1 MFSNCRYPYHNRE
14 REAPDN
20 ETGSGAARPS
30 GLSLEAGTP
39 APYAALQLLASGQG
53 NTVARK
59 QYLHGM
65 DSARQQLGNRAF
77 MHWVGLLHAA
87 GHGGQAQA
95 DAMQG
100 RQDPAGSAPLQC
112 MPKKRKQKEAA
123 GKVTPEGQ
131 TQATPETGAPRV
143 PGASPETPPGAVAQA
158 GAEAAA
164 TQPQAQATETAVAG
178 EKKKKKKSRVQVA
191 LNTLRAEGVEAF
203 RDYLEARFD
212 ETALLDTLVERIK
225 RAQDL
230 AGVRDAA
237 LGAVQARLS
246 TLDPMPELVVEGAA
260 AAPVKTSPTV
270 QEAAPDVAQAR
281 LRALDPMAVA
291 GLPQASAPDPELV
304 VEGAAITPV
313 KTSPTVQEAAP
324 DVAQARLRALD
335 PMAVAGLPQAS
346 AQDPEQIAEDAVTAP
361 VKTSPTFADMA
372 LLTSCLR
379 GDAAKLKYQLGSG
392 KADMNMMTPTGTLL
406 YIAAKMNYQEVVK
419 VLLLRPGIKVNLGH
433 PSGATPLSAAAQ
445 YGHLEV
451 AGMLLQH
458 PETNPSIGI
467 SKAGSPPLAVAAHCG
482 YEKLVKLLLSSGKT
496 NVNLRDNKGGT
507 ALYYAAQNNWPKIV
521 DLLIR
526 KGADVNLS
534 LKNRTTPLC
543 VAAFAGYFK
552 VAELLSQ
559 APGVQVDKPGM
570 DNVTPLLMA
579 CCQEHKRIVKLLLN
593 NGADPDMAVQYGI
606 TALHI
611 ACRTGNT
618 KIVELLLNNKADPN
632 IVDAMGQAA
641 IHHVCVAGHAKILKM
656 LLDAGADVDMKAEDE
671 YTPYQFA
678 SIAGQQEVMKLLE
691 ARSRR
696 PAGPAAQSESLP
708 PAYHMQGQAREE
720 RAEQTRPTTSS
731 TALSPQTGAMSAGP
745 TKDGVSAPE
754 TAPGSQAGV
763 TGTSSLLEQAKREF
777 RQDILMRL
785 KDERIDSLDGIRLLE
800 AVNGVADL
808 DGLSGIY
815 NRLAG
820 VERKNMRT
828 RSRPLGRKLVLTE
841 GEAKAH
847 EISGFILGD
856 KANLDAGA
864 VEAEIRHYLAPAHHK
879 FISQA
884 VNDMEFG
891 RGKPTPEYPDLL
903 HVSVGIA
910 GVGSCCVFFHVD
922 TGART
927 IRIAGI
933 GRLRDPDTCRLDY
946 AAAGL
951 QGLRTMRLS

>member
-131 TQATPETGAPRV
+131 KEAAAETGAPEV
-143 PGASPETPPGAVAQA
+143 PGAGPDTPPGAVAQA

-237 LGAVQARLS
+237 LGAVTSRLR
-246 TLDPMPELVVEGAA
+246 TLDPMAVADLPQASAPEPGQVVEGAV

-270 QEAAPDVAQAR
+270 QDAAPDVAQAR
-281 LRALDPMAVA
+281 QRALHPK
-291 GLPQASAPDPELV
+291 L
-304 VEGAAITPV
+304 
-313 KTSPTVQEAAP
+313 
-324 DVAQARLRALD
+324 
-335 PMAVAGLPQAS
+335 VAGLPQAS
-346 AQDPEQIAEDAVTAP
+346 AQDPEQVAEDAVIAP
-361 VKTSPTFADMA
+361 VKTPLTVGDMA

-379 GDAAKLKYQLGSG
+379 GEAEKLEYQLGSG
-392 KADMNMMTPTGTLL
+392 KADVNLMLPKGTLL
-406 YIAAKMNYQEVVK
+406 QVAVDENHQAIVK
-419 VLLLRPGIKVNLGH
+419 ILLSRPDIKVNLAR
-433 PSGATPLSAAAQ
+433 PTGATPLFVAAQ
-445 YGHLEV
+445 NGYLEV

-458 PETNPSIGI
+458 PDINPSIGT
-467 SKAGSPPLAVAAHCG
+467 SDHGTTPLATAASFGH
-482 YEKLVKLLLSSGKT
+482 EEMVKLLLSSGKT
-496 NVNLRDNKGGT
+496 NVNLRDKNGGT
-507 ALYYAAQNNWPKIV
+507 ALFFAAQWNRPKIV
-521 DLLIR
+521 EVLIR
-526 KGADVNLS
+526 SGADVNLPLS
-534 LKNRTTPLC
+534 DGRTPLGFT
-543 VAAFAGYFK
+543 VFKGYIK
-552 VAELLSQ
+552 VVKLLLQ
-559 APGVQVDKPGM
+559 APGVQINKPGQS
-570 DNVTPLLMA
+570 NVAALFLA
-579 CCQEHKRIVKLLLN
+579 CSEEHRRIVKLLLEH
-593 NGADPDMAVQYGI
+593 GADPDMAVQNGI
-606 TALHI
+606 TPLHI

-632 IVDAMGQAA
+632 IADVAGWAA
-641 IHHVCVAGHAKILKM
+641 IHYACFGGYTKILKL
-656 LLDAGADVDMKAEDE
+656 LLDAGADMDLEMHEV
-671 YTPYQFA
+671 TPYRMA
-678 SIAGQQEVMKLLE
+678 SAGGHHGVMKLLE

-696 PAGPAAQSESLP
+696 PAGPAAQLESLP

-720 RAEQTRPTTSS
+720 QAEQTRPTTSS
-731 TALSPQTGAMSAGP
+731 TALSPQTGAMSAGL
-745 TKDGVSAPE
+745 TKDSVPTPETVQGGGAGAGAGTDGKAQAVSKSGGPSQ

-763 TGTSSLLEQAKREF
+763 TETRSLLARAKLEF

-785 KDERIDSLDGIRLLE
+785 EDERIDSLDGIRLLE

-820 VERKNMRT
+820 VERKSMRA
-828 RSRPLGRKLVLTE
+828 RSRPLGRKSAVTE

-891 RGKPTPEYPDLL
+891 RGKPTPGYPDLL

-910 GVGSCCVFFHVD
+910 GVGSCCVFFHAD

-951 QGLRTMRLS
+951 QGLRTVRLS